1 MKRDV
6 RGSRSITL
14 TQPSPSFYVP
24 WLNKVHELKSVLEA
38 GGKANRRRL
47 LTAGLPLVI
56 STITFSEVD
65 RRSDSMRSPFH
76 QAIRKHEM
84 EVSFDHRALLKNFL
98 FQEGVTI
105 LVL

>member
-1 MKRDV
+1 M
-6 RGSRSITL
+6 
-14 TQPSPSFYVP
+14 
-24 WLNKVHELKSVLEA
+24 HELKSVLEA

-65 RRSDSMRSPFH
+65 HRSDSMRSPFH
-76 QAIRKHEM
+76 QAIRKAKHEM